1 MNGTTYKALLFDL
14 DGTLLNTNELIIE
27 SFLHILGDKFPG
39 KYDRESVIPF
49 LGPSLR
55 ETFDGI
61 DPVQTESLI
70 LSYRAWNEE
79 QHDQMVTAFDG
90 VVETL
95 QKLKN
100 QGYKLAIVSTKRRS
114 MIDRGLRLIG
124 CQSLFDT
131 IVGYEDVS
139 NTKPDPEPILLALER
154 LNVSKEDALMIGDNF
169 HDIVGGQ
176 RAGVDT
182 AAVAWS
188 IKGEA
193 FLATFNPTYMLQHI
207 SDLLSIKKGQ
217 HL

>member
-1 MNGTTYKALLFDL
+1 MNVTTYKALLFDL
-14 DGTLLNTNELIIE
+14 DGTWLNTNELIIE

-61 DPVQTESLI
+61 DPLLTESLI

-114 MIDRGLRLIG
+114 MIDRGLQLVG

-139 NTKPDPEPILLALER
+139 NTKPDPEPILLALEQ
-154 LNVSKEDALMIGDNF
+154 LNVSKENALMIGDNF

>member
-61 DPVQTESLI
+61 DPLLTESLI

-114 MIDRGLRLIG
+114 MIDRGLQLVG

-131 IVGYEDVS
+131 IVSYEDVS
-139 NTKPDPEPILLALER
+139 NTKPDPEPILLALEQ
-154 LNVSKEDALMIGDNF
+154 LNVSKENALMIGDNF

-176 RAGVDT
+176 RTGVDT

-188 IKGEA
+188 IKGEE
-193 FLATFNPTYMLQHI
+193 FLATFDPTYMLQHI

-217 HL
+217 LL